1 MHIKDGESLPVLP
14 SVEPVISQSGSVFFH
29 PDRLGPAVAQWG
41 ALLGPYSGWEP
52 SVHYMDN
59 TKKTVRWVFTLDI
72 LNHCF
77 WPDNGKP
84 TWEATYRG
92 ESYSGYY
99 GLAASL
105 KRAVEEGF
113 PITDAGYLKDI
124 PPEDLRAIFSGAGEI
139 PLFEARLA
147 NLREAGAVL
156 LSEWKGDVV
165 SLVEKAQGS
174 AVRLAR
180 LVSAS
185 FPSFRDQAE
194 YESNTVYF
202 WKRAQIFAADLH
214 LTFGGKKW
222 GRFHDMDQL
231 TAFADYKLPQVF
243 RELGIISYHP
253 ELAARID
260 RREMLVSGGKEEVE
274 IRAMTIWAVE
284 SLRGAFRQ
292 TGREANSMQ
301 IDNWLWR
308 LGQLEPFRQRP
319 YHRCRTAFY

>member
-1 MHIKDGESLPVLP
+1 MDGTE
-14 SVEPVISQSGSVFFH
+14 
-29 PDRLGPAVAQWG
+29 
-41 ALLGPYSGWEP
+41 
-52 SVHYMDN
+52 
-59 TKKTVRWVFTLDI
+59 KTVRWVFILDI

-77 WPDNGKP
+77 WPDIGEP
-84 TWEATYRG
+84 TWEVTYG
-92 ESYSGYY
+92 GKPYSGYY

-113 PITDAGYLKDI
+113 PITDAEYLKDI
-124 PPEDLRAIFSGAGEI
+124 PADDLRAIFSGTGEI

-165 SLVEKAQGS
+165 RLVEKAQGS

-180 LVSAS
+180 LVAAS

-194 YESNTVYF
+194 YDGKTVYF

-214 LTFGGKKW
+214 LTFDGKEW
-222 GRFHDMDQL
+222 GNFHDMDQL
-231 TAFADYKLPQVF
+231 TAFADYKLPQVL

-253 ELAARID
+253 ELAEKID
-260 RREMLVSGGKEEVE
+260 RREMLANGGREEVE

-308 LGQLEPFRQRP
+308 LGQLEPFRRRP
-319 YHRCRTAFY
+319 YHRCRTVFY